1 VRTGSER
8 RRIEKRI
15 RKARE
20 RKQGIEEQVLCTD
33 KRCDVFLLPSGM

>member
-1 VRTGSER
+1 VRISSER

-15 RKARE
+15 RKVRE

-33 KRCDVFLLPSGM
+33 KRRDVFLLSSGM